1 MHGVHIRNL
10 ALSIVA
16 VQHVKH
22 VKNNNVL
29 LPYQMFSF
37 QQQKYRVLTIRK
49 NTHYMQLFFKGCQ
62 IKVFQKHILYV
73 AFGFL

>member
-1 MHGVHIRNL
+1 MYGVHKRNL

-29 LPYQMFSF
+29 LPYQMFSL
-37 QQQKYRVLTIRK
+37 QQ
-49 NTHYMQLFFKGCQ
+49 
-62 IKVFQKHILYV
+62 
-73 AFGFL
+73 

>member
-16 VQHVKH
+16 VQHVEH

-37 QQQKYRVLTIRK
+37 QQ
-49 NTHYMQLFFKGCQ
+49 
-62 IKVFQKHILYV
+62 
-73 AFGFL
+73 